1 MVIRVKDIEIVEGLR
16 KQDMLALH
24 TVIDRYGELI
34 YRVVHSVLDT
44 AHSKVLVDECVDD
57 ILLIVWYNISS
68 YDENRGKFRNWL
80 ISVAKF
86 KAIDYK
92 RKSNK
97 AYQLQEFHQEIYE
110 EGEDVNLTTEER
122 NHNFYVLIKE
132 LNEKDKE
139 IFIKRY
145 LDEYSVQEIAL
156 EFGMTRDTVY
166 SRLSRGRRKLKK
178 RLGGKRNE

>member
-1 MVIRVKDIEIVEGLR
+1 
-16 KQDMLALH
+16 MLALH
-24 TVIDRYGELI
+24 TAIDRYGDLI
-34 YRVVHSVLDT
+34 YKVVHSILDT
-44 AHSKVLVDECVDD
+44 AQSKVLVDECVDD

-80 ISVAKF
+80 ISVARF

-97 AYQLQEFHQEIYE
+97 SYQLQEFQQERYE
-110 EGEDVNLTTEER
+110 DRKNVNLTKEER
-122 NHNFYVLIKE
+122 DYNFYVLIKE
-132 LNEKDKE
+132 LNEEDKK

-166 SRLSRGRRKLKK
+166 SRLSRGRKKLKK
-178 RLGGKRNE
+178 LLGGKRNE

>member
-1 MVIRVKDIEIVEGLR
+1 
-16 KQDMLALH
+16 MLALH
-24 TVIDRYGELI
+24 TVIDRYGDLI
-34 YRVVHSVLDT
+34 YKVVHSILDT
-44 AHSKVLVDECVDD
+44 AQSKVLVDECVDD

-80 ISVAKF
+80 ISVARF

-92 RKSNK
+92 RKSNNS
-97 AYQLQEFHQEIYE
+97 YQLQEFQQEIYE
-110 EGEDVNLTTEER
+110 DRKNVNLTKEER
-122 NHNFYVLIKE
+122 DYNFYVLIKE
-132 LNEKDKE
+132 LNEEGKK

-166 SRLSRGRRKLKK
+166 SRLSRGRKKLKK
-178 RLGGKRNE
+178 LLGGKRNE

>member
-1 MVIRVKDIEIVEGLR
+1 MIRVKDIEIVEGLR

-24 TVIDRYGELI
+24 TAIDRYGDLI
-34 YRVVHSVLDT
+34 YKVVHSILDT

-92 RKSNK
+92 RKVIRLINYKSFSKKDMKIEKCQFNK
-97 AYQLQEFHQEIYE
+97 RR
-110 EGEDVNLTTEER
+110 ER
-122 NHNFYVLIKE
+122 L
-132 LNEKDKE
+132 
-139 IFIKRY
+139 
-145 LDEYSVQEIAL
+145 
-156 EFGMTRDTVY
+156 
-166 SRLSRGRRKLKK
+166 
-178 RLGGKRNE
+178 

>member
-1 MVIRVKDIEIVEGLR
+1 
-16 KQDMLALH
+16 MLALH
-24 TVIDRYGELI
+24 TAIDRYGDLI
-34 YRVVHSVLDT
+34 YKVVHSILDT
-44 AHSKVLVDECVDD
+44 AQSKVLVDECVDD

-80 ISVAKF
+80 ISVARF

-97 AYQLQEFHQEIYE
+97 SYQLQEFQQEIYE
-110 EGEDVNLTTEER
+110 DRKNVNLTKEER
-122 NHNFYVLIKE
+122 DYNFYVLIKE
-132 LNEKDKE
+132 LNEEDKK

-166 SRLSRGRRKLKK
+166 SRLSRGRKKLKK
-178 RLGGKRNE
+178 LLRGKRNE

>member
-68 YDENRGKFRNWL
+68 YDENRGKFRIGLYPLRNLKPL
-80 ISVAKF
+80 I
-86 KAIDYK
+86 I
-92 RKSNK
+92 
-97 AYQLQEFHQEIYE
+97 
-110 EGEDVNLTTEER
+110 
-122 NHNFYVLIKE
+122 
-132 LNEKDKE
+132 NEK
-139 IFIKRY
+139 
-145 LDEYSVQEIAL
+145 
-156 EFGMTRDTVY
+156 
-166 SRLSRGRRKLKK
+166 
-178 RLGGKRNE
+178 

>member
-1 MVIRVKDIEIVEGLR
+1 
-16 KQDMLALH
+16 MLALH
-24 TVIDRYGELI
+24 TAIDRYGDLI
-34 YRVVHSVLDT
+34 YKVVHSILDT
-44 AHSKVLVDECVDD
+44 AQSKVLVDECVDD

-80 ISVAKF
+80 ISIARF

-97 AYQLQEFHQEIYE
+97 SYQLQEFQQEIYE
-110 EGEDVNLTTEER
+110 DRKNVNLTKEER
-122 NHNFYVLIKE
+122 DYNFYVLIKE
-132 LNEKDKE
+132 LNEEDKK

-156 EFGMTRDTVY
+156 KFGMTRDTVY
-166 SRLSRGRRKLKK
+166 SRLSRGRKKLKK
-178 RLGGKRNE
+178 LLGGKRNE

>member
-1 MVIRVKDIEIVEGLR
+1 
-16 KQDMLALH
+16 MLALH
-24 TVIDRYGELI
+24 TAIDRYGDLI
-34 YRVVHSVLDT
+34 YKVVHSILDT
-44 AHSKVLVDECVDD
+44 AQSKVLVDECVDD

-80 ISVAKF
+80 ISVARF
-86 KAIDYK
+86 KAIYYK

-97 AYQLQEFHQEIYE
+97 SYQLQEFQQEIYE
-110 EGEDVNLTTEER
+110 DRKNVNLTKEER
-122 NHNFYVLIKE
+122 DYNFYVLIKE
-132 LNEKDKE
+132 LNEEDKK

-166 SRLSRGRRKLKK
+166 SRLSRGRKKLKK
-178 RLGGKRNE
+178 LLGGKRNE